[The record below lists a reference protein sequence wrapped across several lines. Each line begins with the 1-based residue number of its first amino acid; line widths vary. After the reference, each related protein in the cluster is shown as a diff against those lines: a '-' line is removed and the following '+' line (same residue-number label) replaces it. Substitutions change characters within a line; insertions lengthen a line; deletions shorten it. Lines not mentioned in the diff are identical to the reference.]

1 MMATKRGRGVRC
13 EKGVA
18 QSRLN
23 IAREYQD
30 LAHSKSDPG
39 TGAARNAIVGN
50 AVLAGIAAADAVC
63 CVRLGERS
71 TSADH
76 SDAVILL
83 ERVDPVLAQKLSTL
97 IGNKPT
103 SHYGE
108 NFISIETLR
117 SCLRAMD
124 QLILAAI
131 EVLI

>member
-1 MMATKRGRGVRC
+1 MMATKRGRGV
-13 EKGVA
+13 
-18 QSRLN
+18 
-23 IAREYQD
+23 
-30 LAHSKSDPG
+30 
-39 TGAARNAIVGN
+39 
-50 AVLAGIAAADAVC
+50 
-63 CVRLGERS
+63 RS

-83 ERVDPVLAQKLSTL
+83 EKVDPILAQRLSTL

-124 QLILAAI
+124 QLILAAT
-131 EVLI
+131 EVMI